1 MAKLS
6 EESLKKLTKLEL
18 IVFSINL
25 QEKNKSIQ
33 HDVKDKVRKLKECV
47 AKLDGELALSKN
59 ISKLLSDRLINMERQ
74 YWANAQYSRREC
86 VEVAGIP
93 QSVPANDLEKTFSKI
108 LEKVGTEVPAKD
120 IDACHWVGK
129 QGRAIV
135 KFLRIKDCQQVLSL
149 TATDLYLP
157 STTIK
162 LYLDEN
168 LCPYRR
174 ILWSKSEALFTLGK
188 IHSYF
193 ISSGSVKIRLQEKGP
208 SIPITHTVD
217 FEKYF
222 PAVDLR
228 TP

>member
-149 TATDLYLP
+149 TATDL
-157 STTIK
+157 
-162 LYLDEN
+162 DEN

-193 ISSGSVKIRLQEKGP
+193 ISNGSVKIRLQEKGP

-217 FEKYF
+217 FEKHF
-222 PAVDLR
+222 PALDLR